1 MMDESGAQVKFFVQ
15 RQLSNALAA
24 GRCGVVEAIQLSTMK
39 AILQEQAR
47 LPTQEYQ
54 TYAT

>member
-1 MMDESGAQVKFFVQ
+1 MKVSGAQVKFFVQ

-47 LPTQEYQ
+47 LPTQEYK